1 MIRFIFKGLIRDK
14 SRSLLPVI
22 AIAIGVFLTV
32 AMTGYMRGFVED
44 FVDQNA
50 RLQYGHVNVV
60 TKAWAENES
69 MNPIDL
75 ALLGVDSL
83 LTTLNR
89 EFPGY
94 SWSPRIRFGG
104 MLDVPDEKGE
114 SLKQGPVMGVAIDL
128 LSRGSE
134 ELKRLN
140 LETALASGRI
150 PVKQGEVIIGEE
162 LARKLDLTPGDA
174 VTFIGSTME
183 GSLTF
188 QNFTVSGTIRY
199 GVRQMDNLIMLLD
212 LSDARMML
220 DMEDGATEILGFSR
234 SGVYFDEEVS
244 AVRDTFNA
252 RYGAGSD
259 DYGPVMRT
267 LRDEPNLGFYM
278 TYIDSFSALMIFI
291 LILIMSIVLWNAGL
305 LGGLRRYNEFGIRLA
320 MGEEKRHVYKMMLYE
335 AIFIGIIGSVVGT
348 LVGVGF
354 TLYLQYHGL
363 DITGM
368 MQGGTMIMPN
378 IIRAKFTPDLLSIGF
393 IPGVIA
399 MVIGNMLS
407 GIAIFRR
414 ETAKLLKELEV

>member
-83 LTTLNR
+83 VTTLNR
-89 EFPGY
+89 EFSGY

-104 MLDVPDEKGE
+104 MLDVPDEEGE
-114 SLKQGPVMGVAIDL
+114 SLKQGPVMGLAIDL

-134 ELKRLN
+134 ELRRLN

-150 PVKQGEVIIGEE
+150 PVKPGEVIIGEE
-162 LARKLDLTPGDA
+162 LAKKLDLAPGDA
-174 VTFIGSTME
+174 VTFIGSTMD

-188 QNFTVSGTIRY
+188 QNYTVSGTIRY

-234 SGVYFDEEVS
+234 SGVYFDEEVR

-259 DYGPVMRT
+259 DYGPFMRT

-291 LILIMSIVLWNAGL
+291 LIVIMSIVLWNAGL

-354 TLYLQYHGL
+354 TLFLQYHGL
-363 DITGM
+363 DISGM